1 MCVEV
6 RRVLVTLFLSERNG
20 DGRWIVT
27 RSVRLAFFLG
37 GLFLYPEGIV
47 YSPFLF
53 PVRGS

>member
-1 MCVEV
+1 M
-6 RRVLVTLFLSERNG
+6 LVTLFLSERNG